1 MPRTQTTSASEGLER
16 SCAPADEDFISET
29 RQHQGVELFAAHFT
43 GEAYRKHRHDTYAV
57 GVTVSGVQAFTYRGR
72 QHCSTSRQ
80 VVVLH
85 PDEPHDGRAGSP
97 DGFAYRILHVEP
109 ALLLEALRTI
119 RGNAA
124 SLPFVE
130 PVITDDALARAVDN
144 AFAVGLDGVAL
155 DDLVLELAEGLMAAA
170 REGFEFGLAR
180 AIDLRA
186 VERARQFLHA
196 ESSRVVVSAELEAIT
211 GLTRYDL
218 CRQFKMAFKTSPHRY
233 LLMRRLEH
241 ARPLLRGS
249 GPLAEIA
256 VEAGFAD
263 QSHFT
268 RAFKAAFGLT
278 PGRYRLLTSKEA
290 G

>member
-29 RQHQGVELFAAHFT
+29 RQHQGVELFAAHFS

-57 GVTVSGVQAFTYRGR
+57 GVTVSGVQAFTYRGT

-97 DGFAYRILHVEP
+97 DGFAY
-109 ALLLEALRTI
+109 
-119 RGNAA
+119 
-124 SLPFVE
+124 
-130 PVITDDALARAVDN
+130 DALARAVDN

-241 ARPLLRGS
+241 TRPLLRGS